1 MIVLGRVRKGAYHD
15 SVALMRVGRELGAMP
30 GVADAALMMGTRSNR
45 AILESSGLLVP
56 EFEHAG
62 DADLLIA
69 VKAANADQ
77 AGAALAAADTLL
89 RAAKRP
95 GASAAPGPR
104 DLEGAVEALPG
115 ANLALISLAGRYAGP
130 EALKALQRGLHVM
143 LFSDNV
149 PLEVEVRLKKLA
161 RSKGLLVMGPDCGTA
176 ILNGA
181 PLAFAN
187 VVRRGDI
194 GVVAAAGTGL
204 QEVTCLISN
213 RGGGISQAIGTG
225 GRDVKREVGGIMFIE
240 GLRAL
245 AADPATRVILL
256 VSKPPDPSVLRAIRR
271 VVRGIRKP
279 VVSLLLGEGRPGRDP
294 VTLEEAALAALALSR
309 GRSVESA
316 LRRLAAR
323 DAAFGAMARGLRRPR
338 GGRHRYLRGL
348 FSGGTFCAEA
358 QVLLRDVLGELH
370 SNVPGRG
377 VQRLAD
383 AWKSRGH
390 TLVDLGDDELT
401 VGRPHPMMDYS
412 LRNRRILEEARDP
425 ATAVILLDVVLGY
438 GAHPDPAA
446 ELAGPLGEAAK
457 RVAVVCS
464 VTGTA
469 GDPQNRAKVAAA
481 LKKAGA
487 TVMPTNAAACKLCG
501 EILRERA

>member
-1 MIVLGRVRKGAYHD
+1 
-15 SVALMRVGRELGAMP
+15 
-30 GVADAALMMGTRSNR
+30 
-45 AILESSGLLVP
+45 
-56 EFEHAG
+56 
-62 DADLLIA
+62 
-69 VKAANADQ
+69 
-77 AGAALAAADTLL
+77 
-89 RAAKRP
+89 
-95 GASAAPGPR
+95 
-104 DLEGAVEALPG
+104 
-115 ANLALISLAGRYAGP
+115 
-130 EALKALQRGLHVM
+130 
-143 LFSDNV
+143 
-149 PLEVEVRLKKLA
+149 
-161 RSKGLLVMGPDCGTA
+161 
-176 ILNGA
+176 
-181 PLAFAN
+181 
-187 VVRRGDI
+187 
-194 GVVAAAGTGL
+194 
-204 QEVTCLISN
+204 
-213 RGGGISQAIGTG
+213 
-225 GRDVKREVGGIMFIE
+225 VGGIMFIE